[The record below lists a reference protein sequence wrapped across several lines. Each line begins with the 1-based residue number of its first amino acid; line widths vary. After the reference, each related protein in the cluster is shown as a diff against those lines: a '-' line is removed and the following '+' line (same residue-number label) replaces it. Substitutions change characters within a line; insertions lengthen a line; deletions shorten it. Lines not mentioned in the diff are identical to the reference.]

1 MKYDKKYLITKSKYY
16 VYFRVPKCAT
26 RTILYYLHQHTQID
40 FGFPRYT
47 KLNTGRNIRYDKSWD
62 DLLKFAFVRNPWER
76 LVSAYIDKIQGDSL
90 VQGIQLKNYK
100 KKYNTFN
107 KMVQFIKSA
116 KLEELNEHFNSQTNL
131 LPLNKL
137 DFIGKFENLQKDFNI
152 VCDKIKIPRQE
163 LPYINKSKHKHYTEY
178 YDDETRSIV
187 AEKYAKDIEFFGY
200 EFGD

>member
-1 MKYDKKYLITKSKYY
+1 MNYNKKYLITKSKSY

-26 RTILYYLHQHTQID
+26 RTILYYLHQHTQIE

-90 VQGIQLKNYK
+90 LQGSQLKNYK

-116 KLEELNEHFNSQTNL
+116 KLEELNEHFNSQINL

-137 DFIGKFENLQKDFNI
+137 DFIGKFENLQEDFNI
-152 VCDKIKIPRQE
+152 ICDKIKIPRQK
-163 LPYINKSKHKHYTEY
+163 LPHQNKSKHKHYTEY
-178 YDDETRSIV
+178 YDDETRAIV
-187 AEKYAKDIEFFGY
+187 AEKYRKDIEYFGY
-200 EFGD
+200 DFGD

>member
-1 MKYDKKYLITKSKYY
+1 MNYNKKYLITKSKSY

-26 RTILYYLHQHTQID
+26 RTILYYLHQHTQIE

-76 LVSAYIDKIQGDSL
+76 LVSAYIDKIQGNSL
-90 VQGIQLKNYK
+90 LRGSQLKNYK

-137 DFIGKFENLQKDFNI
+137 DFIGRFENLQEDFDI
-152 VCDKIKIPRQE
+152 VCDKIGLPRKK
-163 LPYINKSKHKHYTEY
+163 LPHENQSKHKHYTEY
-178 YDDETRSIV
+178 YDDETRQIV

>member
-1 MKYDKKYLITKSKYY
+1 MKYHKKYLITKSKYY

-26 RTILYYLHQHTQID
+26 RTILNYLHQHTQID
-40 FGFPRYT
+40 FGFPRHT

-137 DFIGKFENLQKDFNI
+137 DFIGKFENLQKDFNT
-152 VCDKIKIPRQE
+152 VCDKIGIPRQE
-163 LPYINKSKHKHYTEY
+163 LPHINKSKHKSYTEY
-178 YDDETRSIV
+178 YDDETRQIV
-187 AEKYAKDIEFFGY
+187 AEKYAKDIEYFGY